1 MEDRALGAL
10 SPARRRHLSITTIG
24 AEVTCVEYHRGI
36 GLEKLRG
43 QRMSLA
49 HVAVGRVA
57 FTLVNG
63 EQLHPFVVWRSVC
76 GDLRIQSLADADEGH
91 APLGF
96 KSARIRSPPGGRRTK
111 TSHYT
116 RDIASVTESQRE
128 QLECLLRRQKTI
140 PIASLAGRYHSQ

>member
-10 SPARRRHLSITTIG
+10 SPARRRHHPITTIG

-43 QRMSLA
+43 QRMSVA

-63 EQLHPFVVWRSVC
+63 EQLHRFVVWRSVG
-76 GDLRIQSLADADEGH
+76 GDLQIQSLADADEGH

-96 KSARIRSPPGGRRTK
+96 KNELCLEP
-111 TSHYT
+111 
-116 RDIASVTESQRE
+116 E
-128 QLECLLRRQKTI
+128 QLLKVL
-140 PIASLAGRYHSQ
+140 